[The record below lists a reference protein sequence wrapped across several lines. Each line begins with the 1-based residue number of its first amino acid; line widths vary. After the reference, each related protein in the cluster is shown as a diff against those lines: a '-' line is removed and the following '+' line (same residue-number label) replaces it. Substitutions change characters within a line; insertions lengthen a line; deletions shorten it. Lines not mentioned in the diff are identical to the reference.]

1 MAPADEFEVAIFL
14 RESRTRHS
22 LLTRQK
28 TFEQPGKKGNATTD
42 INPGKELSESAT
54 DSSKPIDVEVIPD
67 SDDEPEFD
75 LRNIPKAQDEPKENE
90 PSPRRKRRR
99 LQAESPEAEDKD
111 EKKLGFNTHYESFNI
126 CGWVLCLLITRK
138 GDRAR
143 ASEATEPVQ
152 VKRPSPSNLSWR
164 NGSQPKLRRPLTRIE
179 RSPH

>member
-1 MAPADEFEVAIFL
+1 MAIFL

-28 TFEQPGKKGNATTD
+28 TFEQPGKKGDASTG
-42 INPGKELSESAT
+42 IKPGKRLSESAT

-67 SDDEPEFD
+67 SDEEPEFD
-75 LRNIPKAQDEPKENE
+75 LRDIPRAEDEPEICD
-90 PSPRRKRRR
+90 PSLQRRKRRV
-99 LQAESPEAEDKD
+99 QADFPEAEDNKD

-143 ASEATEPVQ
+143 PGAATEP
-152 VKRPSPSNLSWR
+152 K
-164 NGSQPKLRRPLTRIE
+164 QPLMEEWISTQAQTAADE
-179 RSPH
+179 D